1 MQDKNNKEE
10 LLQAHVAPVVYNFK
24 TFWHEQQH
32 ILETNTAKK
41 QMTFVKCTKTSTDKE
56 VNTDNLDVNSQVT
69 TSQSKKDVVTPK
81 KKKKRKRRQKVPNQT
96 KQHNRPEEL
105 IETPPHNQSK
115 KAKAKR
121 RTGNR
126 NKQKQSGLFRG
137 NMQKNGSGSSQ
148 SSSSSDENTGASAQ
162 PTHTFTKR
170 LDSAIDTT
178 QSTTNPET
186 RKVIG
191 STQSQQAEKS
201 SGRLSV
207 SKTAKIQ
214 QETASPIPFVEQIPC
229 SQSFFET
236 SVTTPRDE
244 TIDDSL
250 LADPEITPTLSGEST
265 NLTVTEV
272 PAISSETSASDNAS
286 SSSTSSESG
295 MEIPQ
300 KVLKFIY

>member
-1 MQDKNNKEE
+1 MR
-10 LLQAHVAPVVYNFK
+10 
-24 TFWHEQQH
+24 
-32 ILETNTAKK
+32 
-41 QMTFVKCTKTSTDKE
+41 FVKCTKTSTDKE
-56 VNTDNLDVNSQVT
+56 VNTDNYNLDVSSQVT
-69 TSQSKKDVVTPK
+69 TSQSKKNVVTPK
-81 KKKKRKRRQKVPNQT
+81 KKKKRKRSQKVPNQT
-96 KQHNRPEEL
+96 KQHNRPQEL
-105 IETPPHNQSK
+105 IETPPHNRSK

-137 NMQKNGSGSSQ
+137 NMQKNGSESSQ

-170 LDSAIDTT
+170 LDSAIVTT

-201 SGRLSV
+201 SGTLSV

-214 QETASPIPFVEQIPC
+214 QKTASPIPFIEQTPC
-229 SQSFFET
+229 SQPLFET
-236 SVTTPRDE
+236 SVTTPQNDSIS
-244 TIDDSL
+244 TVYDSL
-250 LADPEITPTLSGEST
+250 LADPEITPTITPTLSGEST

-286 SSSTSSESG
+286 SSSTSSECG
-295 MEIPQ
+295 TEIQQ
-300 KVLKFIY
+300 KVLIIEMNSRQNYIHSTGCSVVC